1 MKKPLVVAHRGG
13 SHCAPENTMAA
24 FQQAMELGVD
34 RIELDVQQS
43 KDGVVLV
50 MHDEKINRTTN
61 GKGVISDM
69 NYAQLKDVDAGSKFS
84 KDFSNEKIPLLDE
97 VLHLV
102 NGQCELLVEIKN
114 PGNINKGLEKNV
126 ADLIQQHQALAW
138 CNVQSFEYESL
149 YCLHKINGQ
158 ITLGLLLDKP
168 KMDTLKK
175 SAANTSFI
183 SEININRRYASV
195 AMIDLI
201 HQMDKK
207 VFVWTVNKPDEMAR
221 LIKKGVDGIITD
233 DPKTLKTLLLR
244 QSCQFYRS

>member
-13 SHCAPENTMAA
+13 SLCAPENTMAA
-24 FQQAMELGVD
+24 FRQALELGVD

-126 ADLIQQHQALAW
+126 ADLIMQHQALAW
-138 CNVQSFEYESL
+138 CTVQSFEYQSL
-149 YCLHKINGQ
+149 YNLHKINGQ

-183 SEININRRYASV
+183 SEININRRSASA

-207 VFVWTVNKPDEMAR
+207 VFVWTVNKPDEMSR
-221 LIKKGVDGIITD
+221 LIKKDVDGIITD

-244 QSCQFYRS
+244 QSCQHFHS